1 MREPIRVPTATDR
14 VVFDRQ
20 ETPRAAVLRPSGEV
34 DFTNAHALLTNL
46 KAILEDRQNVV
57 LDLSNLSYMD
67 SGGVKVLLDAHR
79 LFLQKKQG
87 FALAN
92 PSRIVSMILEVVGLD
107 KHFPVFDS
115 VEAALGS
122 FACP

>member
-1 MREPIRVPTATDR
+1 MREPTEVPAATERVR
-14 VVFDRQ
+14 FDRQ
-20 ETPRAAVLRPSGEV
+20 NTPRGVVLRPSGEV
-34 DFTNAHALLTNL
+34 DFTNVNVLWTNL
-46 KAILEDRQNVV
+46 ETIVEDHQNVV

-122 FACP
+122 FP